1 MTPQTKQLVEAAKAV
16 LNRNKPVDQ
25 IYRDLDKLQE
35 AITAY
40 EQSTEQP
47 EAIAGEKTI
56 EDILS
61 SCISGELKKGDFVYE
76 DEAIK
81 AMQIYASQQTA
92 LKDKQLQVQQS
103 HIDDQDQ
110 LIFEQDKEIKEL
122 KAEVDRLKNDKWIS
136 VDERLPGKTDRYL
149 VMLTYPEGGLDF
161 AICVFY
167 NDHRQYFDHFLE
179 DLISHWQPLPQP
191 TK

>member
-1 MTPQTKQLVEAAKAV
+1 MNPQTKQLVEAAKAV

-40 EQSTEQP
+40 EQSESSSRQQENDESDKTKTGIWRKWDSKP
-47 EAIAGEKTI
+47 DLSYNEAAYG
-56 EDILS
+56 
-61 SCISGELKKGDFVYE
+61 
-76 DEAIK
+76 
-81 AMQIYASQQTA
+81 AMLEYASQQTA